1 MSEQEL
7 TRENKPKRD
16 EKGRLLPGNTANP
29 AGRPEGSISVVSA
42 IKKKLQE
49 CPEGKQKTYLHYLV
63 EKIMKKAVIDDDVSM
78 IKDIIDRVDGKPQ
91 QRTDL
96 TTGGK
101 ELPQPLLNLNAIRT
115 NNSNDE
121 NSATD
126 QED

>member
-91 QRTDL
+91 QRTDI
-96 TTGGK
+96 TTDGYKINPMSYEQALNIIGRK
-101 ELPQPLLNLNAIRT
+101 EESNR
-115 NNSNDE
+115 NNMSE
-121 NSATD
+121 
-126 QED
+126 